1 MEAIGCAF
9 DKEHSESLSTAD
21 VEDSVSALSTATLA
35 NETTQHTLQ
44 KKTNVLSERGHNN
57 SLVLMM
63 ESCINSIKSV
73 GPQVRHCMLSVVITV
88 TDCLLAYM
96 LQNALRRLVVEDHE
110 QRKRIVATIHDSN

>member
-21 VEDSVSALSTATLA
+21 AEDSVSALYTATIA

-44 KKTNVLSERGHNN
+44 KKTNVLSEKGRNN

-63 ESCINSIKSV
+63 ESINIGGASSMSL
-73 GPQVRHCMLSVVITV
+73 HVISS
-88 TDCLLAYM
+88 DNC
-96 LQNALRRLVVEDHE
+96 D
-110 QRKRIVATIHDSN
+110 

>member
-1 MEAIGCAF
+1 MEAIGFAF

-21 VEDSVSALSTATLA
+21 AEDSVSALSMHSYSYTLA

-44 KKTNVLSERGHNN
+44 KKTNVLSEKRRKN

-63 ESCINSIKSV
+63 ESCINSITSA

-96 LQNALRRLVVEDHE
+96 LQNGRE
-110 QRKRIVATIHDSN
+110 S